1 LCTPLGAACARCWES
16 DDDMLALLL
25 SELENPE
32 SRDVECDW
40 VPSVLD
46 SSPEYRCLFSKL
58 GTVRMVEFMR
68 FGIRGDKEGE
78 DVGGTAFPLGVLAAL
93 RDMAALIVPL
103 EAGVR
108 VGRGEG
114 CSCNDFGALLGGD
127 RVGVAGGADSLGT
140 TVTDEGS
147 CESSVRFFSCLILDF
162 THMLPQSKAQTGV
175 GTSQWGRSQR
185 EIAAIRTRNFPRH
198 TQPLPFTGCSCP
210 VSLS

>member
-1 LCTPLGAACARCWES
+1 
-16 DDDMLALLL
+16 MLALLL

-32 SRDVECDW
+32 SRDVECDC

-93 RDMAALIVPL
+93 RDMAALIVPS

-114 CSCNDFGALLGGD
+114 CSCNDLGALLGGD
-127 RVGVAGGADSLGT
+127 RVGVAGADSLGT
-140 TVTDEGS
+140 TVTNEGS
-147 CESSVRFFSCLILDF
+147 CESGVRFFSCLILDF
-162 THMLPQSKAQTGV
+162 TRMLPQSKA
-175 GTSQWGRSQR
+175 
-185 EIAAIRTRNFPRH
+185 
-198 TQPLPFTGCSCP
+198 
-210 VSLS
+210 